1 MSFFSRTNRP
11 KTIPVV
17 LGDGTAP
24 VYDEVLVDGRV
35 MLQQVESENLFDF
48 VQASKAETS
57 VYNIID
63 KFNRGDESALH
74 KTVGQFMDVLGMP
87 TTLAEAQQS
96 LINVTKKFDS
106 LPMDIRQKFENNVN
120 IFVDTVSNSSPEKL
134 KKIFGIASDPK
145 EPDVKSGDKTVV
157 KDGDNIVA

>member
-35 MLQQVESENLFDF
+35 MLKQVDTENLFDF

-57 VYNIID
+57 IYNIID

-74 KTVGQFMDVLGMP
+74 KTVGKFMDVLGMP

-96 LINVTKKFDS
+96 LINVSKKFDS
-106 LPMDIRQKFENNVN
+106 LPIDIRQKFENNVN
-120 IFVDTVSNSSPEKL
+120 IFVDTVSNSSPDKL
-134 KKIFGIASDPK
+134 KEIFGIVSDPQTPVVDTEEIIVEK
-145 EPDVKSGDKTVV
+145 EGDK
-157 KDGDNIVA
+157 

>member
-1 MSFFSRTNRP
+1 MSFFSRINRP

-17 LGDGTAP
+17 LGDGTVP

-35 MLQQVESENLFDF
+35 KLQQVDTENLFDF

-57 VYNIID
+57 IYNIID
-63 KFNRGDESALH
+63 KFNRGDESALN
-74 KTVGQFMDVLGMP
+74 KTVGKFMDVLGMP

-96 LINVTKKFDS
+96 LINVSKKFDS
-106 LPMDIRQKFENNVN
+106 LPIDIRQKFENNVN

-134 KKIFGIASDPK
+134 KEIFGIPSDHPAPVEGPK
-145 EPDVKSGDKTVV
+145 KDIIE
-157 KDGDNIVA
+157 KDGDE